1 MNHTA
6 IYSLL
11 YALIVAA
18 WANPSWAAQEELR
31 IRVENRPGG
40 AITVSRDAGRN
51 WLQIGQVT
59 SPANAVNRHS
69 YNASRWVPDSTVTAT
84 AVNAIHIKVANAAE
98 TGYGITFSLVPA
110 GEVIGAA
117 TRKYSSVIA
126 TDMPP
131 GSGLFG
137 GLGPHVGSP
146 VYIEGT
152 GRKLS
157 KLAGDYH
164 PTVGAVLM
172 IVRQRPPQRLT
183 HIEFADEFGED
194 PTVTWT
200 DVRYID
206 FANEFGG
213 DITVTCTDG
222 SRQVIGL
229 VMRPVCGIGRFEG
242 TRYAAAGR
250 LRANHAGVIDIS
262 TSPYG
267 MVGGFQ
273 IIPASHANDAEV
285 SYIKTNTQWMVVGPS
300 HQDESWKGAAPLFSG
315 YLYPSYRPDDLT
327 GGYANWLQRTLSR
340 CQVLAKIGSGD
351 WGLLPRI
358 ALDPQAPETSRRPEG
373 NRTWHIRTSLDVRE
387 PLPAAAQRALM
398 NLRAVRIR
406 LPQELYWPE

>member
-1 MNHTA
+1 MNRIATC
-6 IYSLL
+6 SLL
-11 YALIVAA
+11 CALIVAA
-18 WANPSWAAQEELR
+18 WPSLGWAAQEELR
-31 IRVENRPGG
+31 IRVENHQGG
-40 AITVSRDAGRN
+40 AIAVSRDAGRS
-51 WLQIGQVT
+51 WLQIGQVI
-59 SPANAVNRHS
+59 SPANAVNQHG
-69 YNASRWVPDSTVTAT
+69 YNASRWVPDGTVAAT

-131 GSGLFG
+131 GTGLFG

-146 VYIEGT
+146 VYFEGT
-152 GRKLS
+152 GGKLDELS
-157 KLAGDYH
+157 DDYH

-172 IVRQRPPQRLT
+172 IVRRPAARR
-183 HIEFADEFGED
+183 
-194 PTVTWT
+194 VK
-200 DVRYID
+200 YID
-206 FANEFGG
+206 FVNEFGG
-213 DITVTCTDG
+213 DITVTYADDT
-222 SRQVIGL
+222 REVIGL
-229 VMRPVCGIGRFEG
+229 VMRPVCGIGRFER

-262 TSPYG
+262 TSPRG
-267 MVGGFQ
+267 LVGGFQ

-285 SYIKTNTQWMVVGPS
+285 SYIKTNTQWMVVGPYKGPW
-300 HQDESWKGAAPLFSG
+300 QRYESWKGAAPLFSG

-340 CQVLAKIGSGD
+340 CQVLAKTGEGD
-351 WGLLPRI
+351 WHLLPRI
-358 ALDPQAPETSRRPEG
+358 ALDPQAPETSKPPDG

-387 PLPAAAQRALM
+387 PLPAVAQRALM
-398 NLRAVRIR
+398 SLRAVRIR